1 MESAA
6 ALPLLKSPMARLIGR
21 IARGEVVP
29 RGARSQHPEDAIED
43 RARIAEGAP
52 APIGT
57 AARSKERFEDG
68 PLLVGQVHAV
78 EYDSDRNAVSG
89 GVPIYETSSRFI

>member
-1 MESAA
+1 MQE
-6 ALPLLKSPMARLIGR
+6 
-21 IARGEVVP
+21 
-29 RGARSQHPEDAIED
+29 H

-89 GVPIYETSSRFI
+89 GVPIYETGSSLSLVPWKRISWKKDPQCDLKGHANHWTPQESLAPDR

>member
-1 MESAA
+1 MTVDDRHDLGAFAA
-6 ALPLLKSPMARLIGR
+6 ARWTDRSAPFFAEAKVASTKASLRSILPLLKSPMA
-21 IARGEVVP
+21 
-29 RGARSQHPEDAIED
+29 
-43 RARIAEGAP
+43 
-52 APIGT
+52 IGT

-89 GVPIYETSSRFI
+89 GVPIYAVAS